1 MPTKH
6 SSTRKIGP
14 DAAVPWDLVRTF
26 LALERHRDYA
36 VAAEMEGIDHTTLRR
51 RIQALEQQLGRTV
64 FIRTQRGW
72 EVSADLQKLVDAAQD
87 MAEAAK
93 RFSLAVQDDA
103 GVIRISLLD
112 AFAHRFANAFTN
124 FRERH
129 PRLVL
134 NITTE
139 THFVDLKQD
148 QVDIAIRL
156 ARPVQGNS
164 SLKIKKIGD
173 VPINVYASKS
183 YLQSMGGAHANR
195 TAQHHFLGMNLGFSH
210 SDHTFTYGSLDR
222 TEFGLSGKV
231 VAWSDSFSMLARL
244 CENGL
249 GVAIMPTVMAVDYPG
264 LQKVDPAQADVTTEL
279 WMISR
284 FDLRAPWQ
292 LDLANLL
299 QQELNR
305 WMQPFAPR

>member
-36 VAAEMEGIDHTTLRR
+36 VAAEMEGIDHSTLRR
-51 RIQALEQQLGRTV
+51 RIQALEQHLGRKV
-64 FIRTQRGW
+64 FIRTKGGW
-72 EVSADLQKLVDAAQD
+72 EVSADLQELVEAARD

-93 RFSLAVQDDA
+93 RFSRAVQEDA
-103 GVIRISLLD
+103 GIIRISLLD
-112 AFAHRFANAFTN
+112 AFAHRFANAFAS
-124 FRERH
+124 FQEKY

-139 THFVDLKQD
+139 THFVDLIQD
-148 QVDIAIRL
+148 QIDIAIRL
-156 ARPVQGNS
+156 ARPVQRNG
-164 SLKIKKIGD
+164 SLIIKKIGD
-173 VPINVYASKS
+173 VPINAYASKN
-183 YLQSMGGAHANR
+183 YLEAMMATCAGAPVE
-195 TAQHHFLGMNLGFSH
+195 HHFLGMNLGFSH

-279 WMISR
+279 WMISI

>member
-1 MPTKH
+1 MPTKPPVAR
-6 SSTRKIGP
+6 SSTPETTI
-14 DAAVPWDLVRTF
+14 PWDLVRTF

-36 VAAEMEGIDHTTLRR
+36 VAAEMEGMDHSTLRR
-51 RIQALEQQLGRTV
+51 RIQALEQHLGRTV
-64 FIRTQRGW
+64 FIRTKRGW
-72 EVSADLQKLVDAAQD
+72 EVSSDLQELVDAARD

-112 AFAHRFANAFTN
+112 AFAHRFANAFTS
-124 FRERH
+124 FQERH

-183 YLQSMGGAHANR
+183 YLESRADAR
-195 TAQHHFLGMNLGFSH
+195 AVCPAEHHFLGMNLGFSH
-210 SDHTFTYGSLDR
+210 SDHMFTYGSLDR
-222 TEFGLSGKV
+222 AEFGLSGKV
-231 VAWSDSFSMLARL
+231 IAWSDSFSMLARL

-249 GVAIMPTVMAVDYPG
+249 GIAIMPTVMAMDYPG
-264 LQKVDPAQADVTTEL
+264 LQKVDPLQADVATEL

-299 QQELNR
+299 QQELNS
-305 WMQPFAPR
+305 WMAG